1 MAGISPQEA
10 CSSTAVMN
18 VTEFD
23 DDIRDILG
31 TQARLYVDVASL
43 SDDQDLFRAG
53 MTSYA
58 NVNVMLAL
66 EDRFDVEFPDHML
79 RKSTFQSLSSIR
91 SAIWQ
96 LLSEKGTAAAPVA
109 GGAGAPG

>member
-1 MAGISPQEA
+1 
-10 CSSTAVMN
+10 MN
-18 VTEFD
+18 VTELD

-31 TQARLYVDVASL
+31 TQARLFTDVASL
-43 SDDQDLFRAG
+43 SDSQDLFRAG

-66 EDRFDVEFPDHML
+66 EEKFGIEFPDHML
-79 RKSTFQSLSSIR
+79 RKGTFQSLSSIR
-91 SAIWQ
+91 SAVSQ
-96 LLSEKGTAAAPVA
+96 LLSEGGAATARVA